1 MRIYFNTP
9 QRLTQLIGA
18 NTTVIVAGRR
28 TGKTDSIASP
38 FVLRNMQRMPGST
51 GGIVVPTF
59 KHGLTNTIPGLL
71 AAWRRW
77 GFINGIHYV
86 VGRRPPKSFQQAIIE
101 PTDYEHVISFYNG
114 SRAIIIS
121 QDRPGSSNSLTL
133 SWLLIDEA
141 KFIDYQRLK
150 DETLPANG
158 GIKSYFGRHS
168 FNHSILILSDMPQ
181 TKAGSWFLH
190 YKDKMDTELIHTIE
204 ATVYEIWRLKQR
216 IRDCHKQHLTPPA
229 YLRKQI
235 RTLDRQLNQM
245 RSVAVYYKEY
255 SSIENLQ
262 LLGENY
268 IKQMKR
274 DLTPL
279 TFQTSI
285 LCQRIGIMKDGFYSS
300 MRESHKYDASNFA
313 YLDSLAWNSFNYE
326 NNEDN
331 ENNSTGDVGAYGVPE
346 KPALWGVSLARGN
359 KDYVRSTT
367 IRENNHTCNDHT
379 CNDHT
384 CNDHTCNNHTCNAQ
398 SYINNANLLLDSR
411 ADADI
416 NPDAPICIGMDY
428 NANINW
434 IVAAQPS
441 TSQPLST
448 FSTSPKL
455 LNSSTPKPNS
465 THSTSPKHLN
475 TSTDKQNSTSPKL
488 LNSSTPKPLLI
499 LKSFYTKF
507 DRKIPALIDDFCRYY
522 QFHRN
527 KTVIYYYDATAL
539 GSNYAVNDQDF
550 HWVVCH
556 EFERHGWQVDDVYL
570 GNPMRH
576 DEKYLLINQA
586 FAGKQRLMPFF
597 NRQNNDDLL
606 LAIQSA
612 GVARGRNGFR
622 KDKGGEKLAE
632 TEEDLLEHRTD
643 GTDAFDTLFIGC
655 EKFPRQSST
664 PYNPSGIL

>member
-1 MRIYFNTP
+1 MKHDVYFNKP

-38 FVLRNMQRMPGST
+38 FVYRNMQRMPGST

-77 GFINGIHYV
+77 GLLPGVHYV
-86 VGRRPPKSFQQAIIE
+86 VGRRPPKSFGSAIIE

-114 SRAIIIS
+114 SRAVIIS

-133 SWLLIDEA
+133 SWLLVDEA
-141 KFIDYQRLK
+141 KFIDYEKLK

-168 FNHSILILSDMPQ
+168 FNHSIMILSDMPQ
-181 TKAGSWFLH
+181 TKKGSWFLH
-190 YKDKMDTELIHTIE
+190 YKEKMDPELIAAIE
-204 ATVYEIWRLKQR
+204 ALILRIYELKERVRDCRAKGMEPPTYCQSR
-216 IRDCHKQHLTPPA
+216 IRK
-229 YLRKQI
+229 
-235 RTLDRQLNQM
+235 LDRQLNQL

-285 LCQRIGIMKDGFYSS
+285 LCKQIGIAKDGFYSS
-300 MRESHKYDASNFA
+300 MRETHKYDASNFE
-313 YLDSLAWNSFNYE
+313 YLDKVWQNIESGKNIVVNSSGA
-326 NNEDN
+326 DK
-331 ENNSTGDVGAYGVPE
+331 DV
-346 KPALWGVSLARGN
+346 
-359 KDYVRSTT
+359 
-367 IRENNHTCNDHT
+367 
-379 CNDHT
+379 
-384 CNDHTCNNHTCNAQ
+384 
-398 SYINNANLLLDSR
+398 
-411 ADADI
+411 

-434 IVAAQPS
+434 IVAGQIAGRR
-441 TSQPLST
+441 
-448 FSTSPKL
+448 
-455 LNSSTPKPNS
+455 LNV
-465 THSTSPKHLN
+465 
-475 TSTDKQNSTSPKL
+475 
-488 LNSSTPKPLLI
+488 I
-499 LKSFYTKF
+499 KSFYVKF
-507 DRKIPALIDDFCRYY
+507 ERKLPELIADFCHYY
-522 QFHRN
+522 AEHRN
-527 KTVIYYYDATAL
+527 KTVVFYYDATAL
-539 GSNYAVNDQDF
+539 GSNYAVNTQDF
-550 HWVVCH
+550 HWVIKTQ
-556 EFERHGWQVDDVYL
+556 FEERGWRVIDVYL
-570 GNPMRH
+570 GQPMRH
-576 DEKYLLINQA
+576 DEKYLLINNA
-586 FAGKQRLMPFF
+586 FKGLQNLMPFF

-606 LAIQSA
+606 LAIQTA
-612 GVARGRNGFR
+612 GVSRGRLGFR
-622 KDKGGEKLAE
+622 KNKSGEKLAE

-655 EKFPRQSST
+655 EKFPQEVLTEGSVFS
-664 PYNPSGIL
+664 SGIS